1 MPRSP
6 ARWAVAAVLAAAAGC
21 GPPPTGTVSGVVKA
35 GGQPVASGLITFES
49 EVGKRD
55 VFSAAIIDGK
65 YATDEIPVG
74 PTKVSVINRQGNP
87 AAPPPK
93 ETKLM
98 AGQGSDLAPPPKQRG
113 PAGEVPAKYSSSDTS
128 GLTYDVT
135 KGPNTK
141 DYDLTP

>member
-1 MPRSP
+1 VPRFP

-21 GPPPTGTVSGVVKA
+21 GPPPTGTVTGVVKA

-65 YATDEIPVG
+65 YTTDEIPVG
-74 PTKVSVINRQGNP
+74 ATKVSVVNRQGNP
-87 AAPPPK
+87 AAPAAK
-93 ETKLM
+93 QGGLM
-98 AGQGSDLAPPPKQRG
+98 AGQGSDLAPPPKRAA
-113 PAGEVPAKYSSSDTS
+113 PAGEVPAKYSSSGTS

-135 KGPNTK
+135 AGPNTK
-141 DYDLTP
+141 DFDLTP